1 MSGFV
6 RAPCP
11 GTEERGE
18 TKAGVG
24 GCLRRMKLVTG
35 LQGLQTLESSF
46 LLKDSLTCQFLGSSE
61 FYVHALCHELLSVN
75 KFCDLLLLANNDST
89 VDS

>member
-18 TKAGVG
+18 TKAGVRVVPQKDEAG
-24 GCLRRMKLVTG
+24 NWATGSTNLGKL
-35 LQGLQTLESSF
+35 LF
-46 LLKDSLTCQFLGSSE
+46 
-61 FYVHALCHELLSVN
+61 A
-75 KFCDLLLLANNDST
+75 
-89 VDS
+89 

>member
-24 GCLRRMKLVTG
+24 GECLRRMKLVTG
-35 LQGLQTLESSF
+35 
-46 LLKDSLTCQFLGSSE
+46 
-61 FYVHALCHELLSVN
+61 YRV
-75 KFCDLLLLANNDST
+75 
-89 VDS
+89 